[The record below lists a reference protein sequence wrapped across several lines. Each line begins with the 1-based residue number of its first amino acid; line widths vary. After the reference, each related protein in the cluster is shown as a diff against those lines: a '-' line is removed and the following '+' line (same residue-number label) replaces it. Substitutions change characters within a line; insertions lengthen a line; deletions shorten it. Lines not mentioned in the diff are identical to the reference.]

1 MIDSVLE
8 TFYKL
13 PAKDYYKDEISFWG
27 NYKWPRD
34 EYTRFKTCEQLEKKA
49 DETRCMTL
57 ALSHLTSLN
66 ELGLAVDSGLG
77 WLAGPDCSDRVHLF
91 KEKEKI
97 FGPTYSKPSQ
107 SQRNKQWIW
116 DAITLEVR
124 RDQARPQGRFGR
136 ATPVLE
142 RGDPNPFA
150 QTTTFQTIHGH
161 YYESVAIPDLR
172 WAQVP
177 CRDVYPPLVFRG
189 LDIERGNRDKD
200 YVLCKSSYPADVL
213 NPNELKY
220 SHLEWLM
227 ENEWAQQAFLTSF
240 TISVTDNASNF
251 RHIQTLNIAK
261 LSSRYLP
268 ALSNQAFWSALP
280 NLQTLK
286 MFVSPDWRDI
296 VRGSDER
303 LQDGIICPSAAGT
316 QFFTFL
322 ENCVAK
328 RENITTLDI
337 GWIGGGERATGLFA
351 RNQNILPAPVLSFI
365 DPESAHLTCRV
376 LTLPSIKHLTLTN
389 CWFHPS
395 ALKVFVRRMEHAK
408 LQILKLDSV
417 SLTALAG
424 STHTPPVPNANH
436 QAGHIIAQIQAHA
449 LGQIAPANVNLQAA
463 PAGNTANNNFHP
475 PPQGI
480 GHAGMHGVN
489 QAAVPHQFGH
499 GATQPH
505 DISSSLNTYHA
516 FMQHPG
522 RSVVNAP
529 VPLGG
534 HLSHWAVKQAGPE
547 NECLE
552 EDHRIGS
559 WGEVI
564 DKITPGKTIDQRRAQ
579 LNHSIQN
586 PKVRK
591 PTCLQRIEFVSCG
604 YVRLLRHF
612 ALIQDTIAEVMRRP
626 PRCLRHRYRVLSKI
640 MMKADHDVLLG
651 TIAPAMPKLESDV
664 LQVAFHMRM
673 GWKKSDLTQY
683 ETREDGQPV
692 GGSGRFSGV
701 VSRSTEPT
709 DD

>member
-1 MIDSVLE
+1 MIDIVLE

-27 NYKWPRD
+27 NYKWPRA

-91 KEKEKI
+91 KEKQKI
-97 FGPTYSKPSQ
+97 FGPTYSKPSL
-107 SQRNKQWIW
+107 SQRNQKLIW

-124 RDQARPQGRFGR
+124 RQAQPQARLGRVIP
-136 ATPVLE
+136 ALDEP
-142 RGDPNPFA
+142 
-150 QTTTFQTIHGH
+150 TTFQTIHGP
-161 YYESVAIPDLR
+161 YFESAAIPDLG

-189 LDIERGNRDKD
+189 LDIETGNRDRD
-200 YVLCKSSYPADVL
+200 NVLCKSSYPSDAL
-213 NPNELKY
+213 KPNELKY

-240 TISVTDNASNF
+240 TLSVTDNANNF
-251 RHIQTLNIAK
+251 RRIQTLNIAK
-261 LSSRYLP
+261 LSSRYLT

-303 LQDGIICPSAAGT
+303 LQDGIIRPSAAAT
-316 QFFTFL
+316 QFFDFL

-328 RENITTLDI
+328 RENIMTLDI

-351 RNQNILPAPVLSFI
+351 RNQNILPAPVLSI
-365 DPESAHLTCRV
+365 TDPESALLACKV
-376 LTLPSIKHLTLTN
+376 LTLPFVKHLTLTN

-395 ALKVFVRRMEHAK
+395 ALKVFVRRMEHNK
-408 LQILKLDSV
+408 LQTLKLDSV

-424 STHTPPVPNANH
+424 TTHAAPVPNLNP
-436 QAGHIIAQIQAHA
+436 
-449 LGQIAPANVNLQAA
+449 QIAHFLAQAQAQAQAIGQLAQANFNHLPQPP
-463 PAGNTANNNFHP
+463 PAGNTAFNPIHP
-475 PPQGI
+475 LPQGI
-480 GHAGMHGVN
+480 N
-489 QAAVPHQFGH
+489 PAAVTLQFGPGILGNG
-499 GATQPH
+499 GATPSQ
-505 DISSSLNTYHA
+505 DLSSSLNTFHT
-516 FMQHPG
+516 FMVPPG
-522 RSVVNAP
+522 RSIVNAP

-534 HLSHWAVKQAGPE
+534 HLSHWAVKQAGPG
-547 NECLE
+547 NDCLE
-552 EDHRIGS
+552 QFHRIGS

-579 LNHSIQN
+579 LNNSVQD
-586 PKVRK
+586 PQVRK
-591 PTCLQRIEFVSCG
+591 PTSLRRIEFLSCG
-604 YVRLLRHF
+604 YVRLPRHST
-612 ALIQDTIAEVMRRP
+612 LIQDTIAEVMRKP
-626 PRCLRHRYRVLSKI
+626 PRCLRYRHRLLSKI
-640 MMKADHDVLLG
+640 MMRTDHDVLLG
-651 TIAPAMPKLESDV
+651 TIAPAMPKQESDV

-683 ETREDGQPV
+683 ESREDGQPV

-701 VSRSTEPT
+701 VSGSTEPN

>member
-1 MIDSVLE
+1 MINTMPE

-13 PAKDYYKDEISFWG
+13 PAKDCYKDEISFWG
-27 NYKWPRD
+27 NYKWPRA
-34 EYTRFKTCEQLEKKA
+34 EYTRFETCEQLEKKA

-77 WLAGPDCSDRVHLF
+77 WLAGPDCSDRVQLF
-91 KEKEKI
+91 KEKQKI
-97 FGPTYSKPSQ
+97 FGSTYSKPSR

-116 DAITLEVR
+116 DAITLEAR
-124 RDQARPQGRFGR
+124 REREKKRFGR
-136 ATPVLE
+136 AIPAHE
-142 RGDPNPFA
+142 RGDPY
-150 QTTTFQTIHGH
+150 QYEQTTFQTIHGH
-161 YYESVAIPDLR
+161 YNESVAIPDLG

-177 CRDVYPPLVFRG
+177 CRDVHPPLVFRG
-189 LDIERGNRDKD
+189 LDIERGIRDRD
-200 YVLCKSSYPADVL
+200 NVLCKSSYPSDDL
-213 NPNELKY
+213 KPNELKY

-261 LSSRYLP
+261 LSSRYLL

-280 NLQTLK
+280 SLQTLK

-296 VRGSDER
+296 VRGPDER
-303 LQDGIICPSAAGT
+303 LQDGIVCPSTAGT
-316 QFFTFL
+316 QFFDFL
-322 ENCVAK
+322 EKCVAN
-328 RENITTLDI
+328 RENIKTLDI

-351 RNQNILPAPVLSFI
+351 RNQNILPAPVLSFL
-365 DPESAHLTCRV
+365 DPHSAHLTCRS
-376 LTLPSIKHLTLTN
+376 LTLPFVEHLTLTN

-395 ALKVFVRRMEHAK
+395 ALKIFVRRMEHAK
-408 LQILKLDSV
+408 LQTLKLDSV

-424 STHTPPVPNANH
+424 GTPATPAANIH
-436 QAGHIIAQIQAHA
+436 QQA
-449 LGQIAPANVNLQAA
+449 LGQLAAANVNLYL
-463 PAGNTANNNFHP
+463 PPGSNNIQP

-480 GHAGMHGVN
+480 GHAGTHAIN
-489 QAAVPHQFGH
+489 HAAVPLQLMPGGFPGNL
-499 GATQPH
+499 GATLSH
-505 DISSSLNTYHA
+505 DLSNSLNTFHA
-516 FMQHPG
+516 YMQHPG
-522 RSVVNAP
+522 RSVVHAP

-547 NECLE
+547 NDCLE
-552 EDHRIGS
+552 ETHRTGS

-579 LNHSIQN
+579 LNGSVQN
-586 PKVRK
+586 PKIRR
-591 PTCLQRIEFVSCG
+591 PTSLRRIEFVSCG
-604 YVRLLRHF
+604 YVRLRHF
-612 ALIQDTIAEVMRRP
+612 RLVQDTIAEVMRQP

-640 MMKADHDVLLG
+640 MMRADYDVLLG
-651 TIAPAMPKLESDV
+651 TIAPAMPKQESDV

-683 ETREDGQPV
+683 EAREDGQPV

-701 VSRSTEPT
+701 VSRSNEPT
-709 DD
+709 NH

>member
-1 MIDSVLE
+1 MIDAVLE

-13 PAKDYYKDEISFWG
+13 PAKDYFKDEISFWG
-27 NYKWPRD
+27 NYKWPRA

-66 ELGLAVDSGLG
+66 ELGLVVDSGLG

-91 KEKEKI
+91 KEKQKI
-97 FGPTYSKPSQ
+97 FGPTYSEPSRN
-107 SQRNKQWIW
+107 QRNKQWTW
-116 DAITLEVR
+116 DAIALEVK
-124 RDQARPQGRFGR
+124 RDRVQPQGRFRR
-136 ATPVLE
+136 ANLAPE
-142 RGDPNPFA
+142 
-150 QTTTFQTIHGH
+150 QEQTTFQTIHGN
-161 YYESVAIPDLR
+161 YYESVAIPDLG

-189 LDIERGNRDKD
+189 LDIERGIRDWD
-200 YVLCKSSYPADVL
+200 NVLCKSSYPSDAL
-213 NPNELKY
+213 TPNDLKY

-261 LSSRYLP
+261 LSSRYLT

-303 LQDGIICPSAAGT
+303 LQDGIIRPSAAGT
-316 QFFTFL
+316 HFFNFL
-322 ENCVAK
+322 ENCVAQ
-328 RENITTLDI
+328 RENITTLEI
-337 GWIGGGERATGLFA
+337 GWVGGGERATGLFA

-365 DPESAHLTCRV
+365 DPSSAHLTCKV
-376 LTLPSIKHLTLTN
+376 LTLPFVKHLTLTN

-395 ALKVFVRRMEHAK
+395 ALKVFVRRMEHAT
-408 LQILKLDSV
+408 LQTLKLDSV

-424 STHTPPVPNANH
+424 GPHATPAPNVNPQAAQLMAQAQALGHLAAANFNAQAPPAINIANANIHPPQPIGHH
-436 QAGHIIAQIQAHA
+436 QAVVLHGYAAGLAATH
-449 LGQIAPANVNLQAA
+449 GAA
-463 PAGNTANNNFHP
+463 PS
-475 PPQGI
+475 
-480 GHAGMHGVN
+480 
-489 QAAVPHQFGH
+489 
-499 GATQPH
+499 H
-505 DISSSLNTYHA
+505 DLPNSLNTFHA
-516 FMQHPG
+516 YMQHPG
-522 RSVVNAP
+522 RSTVNAP

-534 HLSHWAVKQAGPE
+534 HLSHWATKQAGPE

-552 EDHRIGS
+552 ESHRIGS

-579 LNHSIQN
+579 LNHSVDN

-591 PTCLQRIEFVSCG
+591 PTSLQRIEFVSCG
-604 YVRLLRHF
+604 YVRLLRHYS
-612 ALIQDTIAEVMRRP
+612 LIQTTIAEVMRQP
-626 PRCLRHRYRVLSKI
+626 PRCLRHRHRVLSKI

-651 TIAPAMPKLESDV
+651 TIAPAMPKQESDV

-673 GWKKSDLTQY
+673 GWKKRDLTQY
-683 ETREDGQPV
+683 EAREDGQPV

-709 DD
+709 NN